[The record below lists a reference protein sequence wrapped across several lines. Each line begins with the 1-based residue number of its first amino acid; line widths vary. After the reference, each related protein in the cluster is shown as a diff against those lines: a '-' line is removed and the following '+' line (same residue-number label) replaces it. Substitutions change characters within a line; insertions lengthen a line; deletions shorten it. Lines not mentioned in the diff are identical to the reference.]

1 MFILTTLTQLK
12 TISISFFAFS
22 FFVDI
27 QKRFEPVVHH
37 ILLNKLSHGGIK
49 VKKMLMTWSIKK
61 CKNVDNIKLVMINKT
76 FTGLVQS
83 KLLLNDLKQN

>member
-1 MFILTTLTQLK
+1 MLILTTLTQLK
-12 TISISFFAFS
+12 TISIS

-49 VKKMLMTWSIKK
+49 VKKMLMTWSIKVK
-61 CKNVDNIKLVMINKT
+61 M
-76 FTGLVQS
+76 
-83 KLLLNDLKQN
+83 